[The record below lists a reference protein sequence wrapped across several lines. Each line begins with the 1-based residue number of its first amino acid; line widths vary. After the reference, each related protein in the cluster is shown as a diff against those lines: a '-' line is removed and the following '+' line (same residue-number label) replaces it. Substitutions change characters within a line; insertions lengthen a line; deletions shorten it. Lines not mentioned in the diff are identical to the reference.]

1 MGIENNKKTM
11 NLKKNFN
18 FHIFIL
24 HGHFALLTLMLMI
37 EAIQEFLGD
46 TGLFLRSR
54 GFHSCIKLYD
64 WCS

>member
-1 MGIENNKKTM
+1 M

-24 HGHFALLTLMLMI
+24 HEHFALLTLMLMI

-46 TGLFLRSR
+46 TLQGCSLDQEVSIHVENFMIGVHKSR
-54 GFHSCIKLYD
+54 
-64 WCS
+64 